1 MSTWKYTK
9 NGQQLGP
16 VDTEALLSMLRTGTL
31 TLETTV
37 CQEGKTDWV
46 PMRTLPEFSGA
57 ASPGAAP
64 RFAPPLSG
72 SASPLEDGETP
83 DAADVDKNK
92 IFAVLAY
99 LGILVLVPLLAAKES
114 RFARYH
120 ANQGVVLCLAAIV
133 CWVAAFILSFILAFV
148 PFLRFLGCFIWLPV
162 WGGILVL
169 MVMGIINAAGGQCKP
184 LPLIGQFKLIK

>member
-57 ASPGAAP
+57 ASPGSAP
-64 RFAPPLSG
+64 RFVPPLSG
-72 SASPLEDGETP
+72 AASPLADGDTP
-83 DAADVDKNK
+83 DPADVDTNK

-99 LGILVLVPLLAAKES
+99 IIFLVPLLAAKES

-120 ANQGVVLCLAAIV
+120 TNQGVVLFLAAII
-133 CWVAAFILSFILAFV
+133 CSIGGSILSFIPFV
-148 PFLRFLGCFIWLPV
+148 GCIVLPV
-162 WGGILVL
+162 VMIGILVL
-169 MVMGIINAAGGQCKP
+169 VVMGVINAAGGQCKP

>member
-64 RFAPPLSG
+64 RFVPPISG
-72 SASPLEDGETP
+72 AASPLADGDTP
-83 DAADVDKNK
+83 DPADVDTNK

-120 ANQGVVLCLAAIV
+120 V
-133 CWVAAFILSFILAFV
+133 C
-148 PFLRFLGCFIWLPV
+148 R
-162 WGGILVL
+162 
-169 MVMGIINAAGGQCKP
+169 
-184 LPLIGQFKLIK
+184 